1 MKKMPS
7 DNHSSL
13 TYQDLK
19 IEIQS
24 MLANPIDFADD
35 QNLIELGLDSLK
47 IMRIVN
53 KLRRQGQKVT
63 FAKFM
68 AAPALAE
75 WLPLLSLDV
84 NKAAVPSGEA
94 AEVDR
99 VLQGPFELTDVQYAY
114 WVGRKDGE
122 ALGGISCHAYLELDG
137 ENIDPER
144 LQKAWDRVLNHH
156 PMLRAKFLEDGRQ
169 EIQAQPFNA
178 QITVHDFSLYFQEAC
193 SLELSRIRD
202 RVSHRRLAI
211 EKGEVAGL
219 ELCLLPEGKNR
230 LYFDIDLLVADVQSL
245 HIVLRDL
252 ANAYASD
259 HELPAPANWSF
270 AHYLRKQEQLRAAE
284 KEAAKKYWQSQLAE
298 LPGAPELP
306 VKVKPETVQGAVFT
320 RRTQVVSKNAW
331 ETLQKRCAVNKV
343 TPAMMFLTAYAQI
356 LDRWSS
362 NSKFLINIPLFDRQ
376 TGEDGL
382 EDVVADFTTLLLLP
396 VDCEKEQTF
405 LDHVQAVQQ
414 RFHQDAA
421 HTAYSGVQVQ
431 RELVRF
437 YQERR
442 NFAPVV
448 FAYNLST
455 PLVQDEC
462 KNVLGTLTYM
472 ISQTPQVWLDFQLYE
487 LDGGLLLAWDAVDE
501 LFPEGMIEEMFA
513 ALGQLIEWLAKADN
527 DWAAM
532 PQLLLK
538 ERTAAIVDAAAN
550 CLHSAFFA
558 LAKQQPDEIAT
569 IESDSGICFSYAEIA
584 EQALKVTAL
593 LQQKGLRK
601 GESVAVILPRGV
613 EQIVAVMGILAAG
626 ACYIPCSIA
635 QPAERR
641 NYMLQKANVSH
652 VITHDEG
659 VKEDWPE
666 AVAVHRITDA
676 DQFVPATTIAKV
688 SPTDTA
694 YVIFTSGS
702 TGEPKGV
709 EISHQA
715 AWNTIAD
722 MNTRFHISDK
732 DCMLAVSGLD
742 FDLSVY
748 DIFGLLS
755 AGGSLVLLNEKNR
768 RESAVWLEAIHRYE
782 VTLWNSVPVLL
793 DMLLI
798 AAESAAEDKRKL
810 SLRLVLISG
819 DWIGLDLPG
828 RLQNKTENCRFIAL
842 GGATEASI
850 WSNFHEVKLPLPAHW
865 SSIPYGQPLSNQ
877 SYRVVDDKGRDCPA
891 WVPGELWIGGA
902 GVGQGYRGD
911 PELTKDRFVSYQ
923 GSTWYRTGDM
933 GRFWLDGTIEFLGRK
948 DFQVKVRGHRIELG
962 EIEAALTRHPA
973 VSDAI
978 VITHGDARGSKQLV
992 GYAVLDQTIVPA
1004 ALKEQERNQEEA
1016 AAFWD
1021 QLVKQGTA
1029 ASLAQH
1035 SAIKMAGL
1043 LNFPQYIDLLSV
1055 DYICSALK
1063 ELGAFQKPNES
1074 YTVDSFLA
1082 HYQISK
1088 NYHTLIETWLDLL
1101 AAEKMLIK
1109 SGKEVFSNNEELE
1122 FNQSFPMINA
1132 GYSQG
1137 IHAYLERLQNYLVP
1151 LLRGQINPLDV
1162 FFNEALQLA
1171 PNHLLENLPGF
1182 TERNRV
1188 AQTLIKIILSD
1199 KGARKPVKVL
1209 EIGARS
1215 SNFTA
1220 ALLDSIA
1227 REQVVYTMTD
1237 SSPFFLNEA
1246 KTRLNEYEVRYELL
1260 DMNKNLLDQAFIH
1273 RDYDLIVCSD
1283 SLHQVK
1289 NIHLGLDNISVL
1301 LAPNG
1306 ILLLQEVTGDS
1317 RVRHITTAFLEDG
1330 FSHFEDER
1338 KAISAPLFT
1347 AEKWRQL
1354 LAAKGFEQIA
1364 AFPGDE
1370 TFGQHVIIAQGSQ
1383 RMKQVKVEDLK
1394 KFLGR
1399 KLPEY
1404 MVPNTLM
1411 VLDSLPLTANGKI
1424 DRKALPVPNQIAQEK
1439 SEKVLTEPQT
1449 FMEQSIAA
1457 IWQQVIG
1464 VEKIGLEDNYF
1475 ELGGDSLLATRIS
1488 GMVRSQLKL
1497 ELPLGDIFANPTV
1510 GQLADHVQHL
1520 LDKKEDS
1527 AVSGQLPQIVPDP
1540 DNLYKGF
1547 PLTDI
1552 QQAYLFGRSG
1562 LYALGKVSTHC
1573 YFEVEA
1579 AGLDI
1584 SRVNR
1589 AWQRLIDQ
1597 HDMMRAVMLP
1607 DGEHQQIL
1615 KEVPPYQIK
1624 VLDVRNEPASK
1635 VAKALVQ
1642 VRDEMS
1648 HQIIATDTWPL
1659 FEVRASRFEDN
1670 KVRLHVS
1677 FDNVI
1682 FDGWSMF
1689 YLMREWARL
1698 YREPAAPLPALECS
1712 FRDYVLALDELKKSD
1727 LYVKDQEYWQERLAG
1742 LPPAPQLPL
1751 AQNPESI
1758 QKQRFCR
1765 LDGRLNSKEW
1775 QQIKQQAAAV
1785 GLTPSSI
1792 LLTAYAEVLAVW
1804 SKQAQFTIN
1813 LTQFNRLP
1821 LHPQVNDIV
1830 GDFTSLTLLAVDQTQ
1845 GETFL
1850 ERGRCLQEQL
1860 WRDLDHPYLGGVEVQ
1875 RQLAKIN
1882 GTQHHVM
1889 PVVFTSAL
1897 GVERWDTSGNEEI
1910 WLGRLVY
1917 NITQTPQIWL
1927 DHQVVEEKDGVLL
1940 IWDAVEGLFPEGM
1953 LADMFAAYHGLLKR
1967 LANAPEVWHQKVP
1980 SLIAVPGL
1988 SRIQE
1993 ANRTE
1998 VPVTEETLYS
2008 LFNKNVIK
2016 APNHPA
2022 VIASDR
2028 TLTYEQLAWQVDR
2041 VAHLLTGRRVQPNTL
2056 VAVCMDKG
2064 WEQVAAV
2071 LGIVKAGAA
2080 YLPIDPDNPAKR
2092 REQLLIDGKVTILL
2106 TQSWLVE
2113 KLDCPQGLECV
2124 SIDQM
2129 AFESADAAEDQSR
2142 PDDLAYVIY
2151 TSGSTGKP
2159 KGVMLTHRSVVNTI
2173 LDVNRRFHVGA
2184 KDKGLALSNL
2194 NFDLSVYDIFGILAA
2209 GGSIVMPEA
2218 AKNREPSYWADL
2230 LKKEEITVWNTVPAF
2245 MQMLLE
2251 AVADQAMPQSLRLV
2265 LLSGDWIPL
2274 NLPKAIKACFRKA
2287 EVISLGG
2294 ATEAAIWSICYPI
2307 HEVEADWKSIPYGK
2321 PMDNQRFYVLNEWL
2335 GDCPVL
2341 VTGQLYIGGSGIAK
2355 GYWQDREK
2363 TQNSFI
2369 THPNTGELLYKT
2381 GDLGRYLPDGNIE
2394 FLGREDFQVKIR
2406 GHRIE
2411 LGEIEAAFLE
2421 APHVQSAVVIVEKE
2435 VGSLAAGVVLTAD
2448 KPEIIDR
2455 LNAFL
2460 TKRLPDYMVPN
2471 KIAVLDNMPL
2481 SVNGKVDREKV
2492 REKLEQYKSEQAA
2505 LAEPPQ
2511 EGLESQLAAVWSEV
2525 LGVRLSRN
2533 ADFFLSGGDSIK
2545 AVRILGQLHKK
2556 RIAPKEIPLQ
2566 TLFTKTTIAAL
2577 AGEIRKLRGQKDLM
2591 ADQRVEEG
2599 VL

>member
-1 MKKMPS
+1 MKKTPS
-7 DNHSSL
+7 DNSSL
-13 TYQDLK
+13 TYEDLK

-24 MLANPIDFADD
+24 MLSEPIDFAED

-53 KLRRQGQKVT
+53 KLRKQGQKVT

-68 AAPALAE
+68 AVPTLAE
-75 WLPLLSLDV
+75 WLSLLSLDD
-84 NKAAVPSGEA
+84 NQAAVPTSELVEA
-94 AEVDR
+94 DSM
-99 VLQGPFELTDVQYAY
+99 LQGPFELTDVQYAY

-122 ALGGISCHAYLELDG
+122 PLGGISCHAYLELDG

-144 LQKAWDRVLNHH
+144 LQTAWDRVLNHH
-156 PMLRAKFLEDGRQ
+156 SMLRARFLEDGRQ
-169 EIQAQPFNA
+169 EIQDKPFNSHV
-178 QITVHDFSLYFQEAC
+178 TVHDFSLYFQEEC
-193 SLELSRIRD
+193 SLALAGIRD
-202 RVSHRRLAI
+202 RLSHRRLAI
-211 EKGEVAGL
+211 EKGQVAGL

-252 ANAYASD
+252 AKAYAGD
-259 HELPAPANWSF
+259 NALPAPANWSF
-270 AHYLRKQEQLRAAE
+270 ASYLRKQEQLRAAE
-284 KEAAKKYWQSQLAE
+284 KEEAKRYWQSQVAE

-306 VKVKPETVQGAVFT
+306 LKVKPETVQGAVFT
-320 RRTQVVSKNAW
+320 RRTQVVSKSAW

-356 LDRWSS
+356 LERWSS

-376 TGEDGL
+376 TGEAGL
-382 EDVVADFTTLLLLP
+382 EDVVADFTNLLLLP

-431 RELVRF
+431 RDLVRF

-448 FAYNLST
+448 FAYNLSA

-462 KNVLGTLTYM
+462 KSVLGTLAYM

-487 LDGGLLLAWDAVDE
+487 FDGGLLLAWDAVDE
-501 LFPEGMIEEMFA
+501 LFPEGMIAEMFT
-513 ALGQLIEWLAKADN
+513 ALGQLVEWLAKADN
-527 DWAAM
+527 DWQAV
-532 PQLLLK
+532 PQLALA
-538 ERTAAIVDAAAN
+538 ERTVPITAAAAN
-550 CLHSAFFA
+550 CLHSPFFA

-584 EQALKVTAL
+584 EKALKVTAL
-593 LQQKGLRK
+593 LQQTGLQK
-601 GESVAVILPRGV
+601 GETVAVVLPRGV

-626 ACYIPCSIA
+626 ACYMPCSTA
-635 QPAERR
+635 QPAARR
-641 NYMLQKANVSH
+641 NYMLKQANVSH
-652 VITHDEG
+652 VITHADG
-659 VKEDWPE
+659 VKADWPE
-666 AVAVHRITDA
+666 AVTVHRITDA
-676 DQFVPATTIAKV
+676 DAVGPATKIAEV
-688 SPTDTA
+688 SAADIA

-715 AWNTIAD
+715 AWNTIID
-722 MNTRFHISDK
+722 INTRFHVSDK

-755 AGGSLVLLNEKNR
+755 AGGSLVLLNETTR
-768 RESAVWLEAIHRYE
+768 REAACWLEAIHRYG

-798 AAESAAEDKRKL
+798 AAESAAEAKQKL

-819 DWIGLDLPG
+819 DWIGLDLPE
-828 RLQNKTENCRFIAL
+828 RLQNQTENCRFIAL
-842 GGATEASI
+842 GGATEAAI
-850 WSNFHEVKLPLPAHW
+850 WSNFCEAKFPLPANW
-865 SSIPYGQPLSNQ
+865 SSIPYGQPLTNQ

-911 PELTKDRFVSYQ
+911 PEITKDRFVSYQ

-933 GRFWLDGTIEFLGRK
+933 GRFWFDGTIEFLGRK

-978 VITHGDARGSKQLV
+978 VIAYGDARGSKQLV
-992 GYAVLDQTIVPA
+992 GYMVFDQTVVPA
-1004 ALKEQERNQEEA
+1004 SLQEQEMNQEEA

-1021 QLVKQGTA
+1021 KLVKQGTA
-1029 ASLAQH
+1029 ESLAQN
-1035 SAIKMAGL
+1035 SAIKMAD
-1043 LNFPQYIDLLSV
+1043 FSHFSQYIDVLSV
-1055 DYICSALK
+1055 YYICYTLK
-1063 ELGAFQKPNES
+1063 ELGAFQKPQES
-1074 YTVDSFLA
+1074 YTVDSFLD

-1088 NYHTLIETWLDLL
+1088 NYHALIKTWFELL
-1101 AAEKMLIK
+1101 VAEKMLIK
-1109 SGKEVFSNNEELE
+1109 NEKEVFSNNGKLE
-1122 FNQSFPMINA
+1122 FNKSFPIANI

-1151 LLRGQINPLDV
+1151 LLRGQMNPLDV
-1162 FFNEALQLA
+1162 FFDEALQLA
-1171 PNHLLENLPGF
+1171 PHNLLETLPGF
-1182 TERNRV
+1182 RERNRV
-1188 AQTLIKIILSD
+1188 AQTLITIILSSQ
-1199 KGARKPVKVL
+1199 GTAKPVKVL
-1209 EIGARS
+1209 EVGARS
-1215 SNFTA
+1215 SKFTA
-1220 ALLDSIA
+1220 ALLAAID
-1227 REQVVYTMTD
+1227 RKQVIYTLTD
-1237 SSPFFLNEA
+1237 ASPFFLQEA
-1246 KTRLNEYEVRYELL
+1246 KARLQGYEVHYELL
-1260 DMNKNLLDQAFIH
+1260 DMNKSLLEQGFINH
-1273 RDYDLIVCSD
+1273 AYDLIICSD
-1283 SLHQVK
+1283 SLHQV
-1289 NIHLGLDNISVL
+1289 NNVNLGLDNISAL

-1306 ILLLQEVTGDS
+1306 ILLLQEVTRDS

-1338 KAISAPLFT
+1338 KELSAPLFT
-1347 AEKWRQL
+1347 AEKWQQL
-1354 LAAKGFEQIA
+1354 LAAKGFAQTA
-1364 AFPGDE
+1364 AFSGGE
-1370 TFGQHVIIAQGSQ
+1370 AQQVIIAQGSPKA
-1383 RMKQVKVEDLK
+1383 KQITVEAVKE
-1394 KFLGR
+1394 FLGQ

-1411 VLDSLPLTANGKI
+1411 VLASLPLTANGKI
-1424 DRKALPVPNQIAQEK
+1424 DRKALPLPNQMAQEK
-1439 SEKVLTEPQT
+1439 SGKALAEPQT
-1449 FMEQSIAA
+1449 VMEQSMAA

-1510 GQLADHVQHL
+1510 GQLAKHVQHL
-1520 LDKKEDS
+1520 ADREENGS
-1527 AVSGQLPQIVPDP
+1527 VSGQLPQIVPDP
-1540 DNLYKGF
+1540 ENLYEVF

-1562 LYALGKVSTHC
+1562 LYALGNVSTHC

-1579 AGLDI
+1579 DGLDI

-1597 HDMMRAVMLP
+1597 HSMMRVVMLP

-1615 KEVPPYQIK
+1615 KAVPPYQIR
-1624 VLDVRNEPASK
+1624 VLDISNEPPSK
-1635 VAKALVQ
+1635 VERALAQ

-1659 FEVRASRFEDN
+1659 FEVRASRFDDN

-1712 FRDYVLALDELKKSD
+1712 FRDYVLALEEMKKTD
-1727 LYVKDQEYWQERLAG
+1727 LYVKDQEYWQERLVG
-1742 LPPAPQLPL
+1742 LPAAPQLPL

-1758 QKQRFCR
+1758 KEQRFCR
-1765 LDGRLNSKEW
+1765 LAGRVDSREW
-1775 QQIKQQAAAV
+1775 QQIKEQGAAA

-1792 LLTAYAEVLAVW
+1792 LLTAYAEVLATW

-1830 GDFTSLTLLAVDQTQ
+1830 GDFTSLTLLAVNQQQ
-1845 GETFL
+1845 GKTFL
-1850 ERGRCLQEQL
+1850 ERGRYLQEQL

-1882 GTQHHVM
+1882 GTQHNVM

-1897 GVERWDTSGNEEI
+1897 GVERWDTSGNEEK
-1910 WLGRLVY
+1910 WLGKLVY

-1927 DHQVVEEKDGVLL
+1927 DHQVVEEKDGLLL
-1940 IWDAVEGLFPEGM
+1940 IWDAVEGLFPQGM
-1953 LADMFAAYHGLLKR
+1953 LEDMFAAYHGLLQR
-1967 LANAPEVWHQKVP
+1967 LANAPEVWRQKVH

-1988 SRIQE
+1988 SAIQE
-1993 ANRTE
+1993 ANSTE

-2008 LFNKNVIK
+2008 LFNKHVIK
-2016 APNHPA
+2016 TPQHPA

-2041 VAHLLTGRRVQPNTL
+2041 VANLLTERRVKPNTL

-2080 YLPIDPDNPAKR
+2080 YLPIDPDNPANR
-2092 REQLLIDGKVTILL
+2092 REQLLVDGKVDIIL

-2113 KLDCPQGLECV
+2113 KLAVPAGLECV
-2124 SIDQM
+2124 VIDPM
-2129 AFESADAAEDQSR
+2129 VFEYAAAAEDQSR

-2173 LDVNRRFHVGA
+2173 LDVNRRFNIGA
-2184 KDKGLALSNL
+2184 NDKVLALSNL

-2230 LKKEEITVWNTVPAF
+2230 LKKEEITVWNTVPAL

-2251 AVADQAMPQSLRLV
+2251 EVAGQVMPQSLRIV
-2265 LLSGDWIPL
+2265 LLSGDWVPL
-2274 NLPKAIKACFRKA
+2274 NLPRDIKACFRNA
-2287 EVISLGG
+2287 GVISLGG
-2294 ATEAAIWSICYPI
+2294 ATEAAIWSICYLI
-2307 HEVEADWKSIPYGK
+2307 NEVKVDWKSIPYGK

-2341 VTGQLYIGGSGIAK
+2341 VTGQLYIGGIGIAK
-2355 GYWQDREK
+2355 GYWQDQEK
-2363 TQNSFI
+2363 TQTSFI
-2369 THPNTGELLYKT
+2369 VNPNTGELLYKT

-2411 LGEIEAAFLE
+2411 LGEIEAALLE
-2421 APHVQSAVVIVEKE
+2421 APHVQNAVVIVERA
-2435 VGSLAAGVVLTAD
+2435 VGSLAAGVVLPAD
-2448 KPEIIDR
+2448 KPESVSK

-2460 TKRLPDYMVPN
+2460 AKRLPGYMVPN
-2471 KIAVLDNMPL
+2471 KIVVLDKIPL
-2481 SVNGKVDREKV
+2481 SVNGKIDREKV
-2492 REKLEQYKSEQAA
+2492 REKIEQYKSEQAA

-2511 EGLESQLAAVWSEV
+2511 AGLESQLAAVWSEV
-2525 LGVRLSRN
+2525 LGVKRLSRN

-2545 AVRILGQLHKK
+2545 AVRILGLLQKK
-2556 RIAPKEIPLQ
+2556 RIAPREIPLQ
-2566 TLFTKTTIAAL
+2566 TLFTETTIAAL
-2577 AGEIRKLRGQKDLM
+2577 AGEIRKLRGQGDLP
-2591 ADQRVEEG
+2591 DEQSLEEG

>member
-1 MKKMPS
+1 MKKTPS
-7 DNHSSL
+7 DNSSL
-13 TYQDLK
+13 TYEDLK

-24 MLANPIDFADD
+24 MLSDQIDFAED

-53 KLRRQGQKVT
+53 KLRKQGQKVT

-68 AAPALAE
+68 AVPTLAE
-75 WLPLLSLDV
+75 WLSLLNLDV
-84 NKAAVPSGEA
+84 NQEAVPAGEFVEA
-94 AEVDR
+94 DSM
-99 VLQGPFELTDVQYAY
+99 LQGPFELTDVQYAY

-137 ENIDPER
+137 EHIDPER
-144 LQKAWDRVLNHH
+144 LQTAWDRVLNHH
-156 PMLRAKFLEDGRQ
+156 SMLRARFLEDGRQ
-169 EIQAQPFNA
+169 EIQDKPFNS
-178 QITVHDFSLYFQEAC
+178 QVTVHDFSLYFQEDC
-193 SLELSRIRD
+193 SLALSGIRD
-202 RVSHRRLAI
+202 RLSHRRLAI
-211 EKGEVAGL
+211 EKGQVAGL
-219 ELCLLPEGKNR
+219 ELCLLPEGKTR

-252 ANAYASD
+252 ANAYAGD
-259 HELPAPANWSF
+259 NALPAPANWSF
-270 AHYLRKQEQLRAAE
+270 ASYLRKQEQLRSAE
-284 KEAAKKYWQSQLAE
+284 KEKAKRYWQSQLSE

-306 VKVKPETVQGAVFT
+306 LKVKPETVQGAVFT

-356 LDRWSS
+356 LERWSS
-362 NSKFLINIPLFDRQ
+362 NSKFFINIPLFDRQ
-376 TGEDGL
+376 TGEAGL
-382 EDVVADFTTLLLLP
+382 EDVVADFTNLLLLP

-431 RELVRF
+431 RDLVRF

-448 FAYNLST
+448 FAYNLSA

-462 KNVLGTLTYM
+462 KSVLGTLAYM

-487 LDGGLLLAWDAVDE
+487 FDGGLLLAWDAVDE
-501 LFPEGMIEEMFA
+501 LFPEGMIAEMFA
-513 ALGQLIEWLAKADN
+513 ALGQLVEWLAKTDN
-527 DWAAM
+527 DWEAV
-532 PQLLLK
+532 PQLALA
-538 ERTAAIVDAAAN
+538 ERAVPIADAAAN
-550 CLHSAFFA
+550 CLHSSFFA

-584 EQALKVTAL
+584 EKALKVTAL
-593 LQQKGLRK
+593 LQQTGLQK
-601 GESVAVILPRGV
+601 GETVAVVLPRGV
-613 EQIVAVMGILAAG
+613 EQIITVMGILAAG
-626 ACYIPCSIA
+626 ACYMPCSIA
-635 QPAERR
+635 QPAARR
-641 NYMLQKANVSH
+641 NYMLKKANVSH
-652 VITHDEG
+652 VITHADG
-659 VKEDWPE
+659 VKENWPE
-666 AVAVHRITDA
+666 AVTVHRITDA
-676 DQFVPATTIAKV
+676 DAVAPATNIAEV
-688 SPTDTA
+688 SATDIA

-715 AWNTIAD
+715 AWNTIID
-722 MNTRFHISDK
+722 INTRFNVSDK

-748 DIFGLLS
+748 DVFGLLS
-755 AGGSLVLLNEKNR
+755 AGGSLVLLNETTR
-768 RESAVWLEAIHRYE
+768 REAACWLEAIHRYG

-798 AAESAAEDKRKL
+798 AAKSAVEDKQKL

-819 DWIGLDLPG
+819 DWIGLDLPE
-828 RLQNKTENCRFIAL
+828 RLQNQTENCQFIAL

-850 WSNFHEVKLPLPAHW
+850 WSNFYEVKLPLPANW
-865 SSIPYGQPLSNQ
+865 SSIPYGQPLTNQ
-877 SYRVVDDKGRDCPA
+877 SYRVVDDNGRDCPA

-911 PELTKDRFVSYQ
+911 PAITKDRFVSHQ

-933 GRFWLDGTIEFLGRK
+933 GRFWFDGTIEFLGRK

-962 EIEAALTRHPA
+962 EIEAALTHHPA
-973 VSDAI
+973 VSDAL
-978 VITHGDARGSKQLV
+978 VIAYGDARGSKQLV
-992 GYAVLDQTIVPA
+992 GYVVLDQTVVPA
-1004 ALKEQERNQEEA
+1004 SLQEYAMNQEEA
-1016 AAFWD
+1016 AALWD
-1021 QLVKQGTA
+1021 KLVKRGTTE
-1029 ASLAQH
+1029 SLAQN
-1035 SAIKMAGL
+1035 SAIKMADF
-1043 LNFPQYIDLLSV
+1043 LNIPQYIDLLSV
-1055 DYICSALK
+1055 YYICYTLK
-1063 ELGAFQKPNES
+1063 ELGAFQKPHES
-1074 YTVDSFLA
+1074 YTVDSFLE
-1082 HYQISK
+1082 HYQLSK
-1088 NYHTLIETWLDLL
+1088 NYHALIKTWFDLL
-1101 AAEKMLIK
+1101 VAEKMLIK
-1109 SGKEVFSNNEELE
+1109 SEKEVFSNNEKLE
-1122 FNQSFPMINA
+1122 FNKSFPIANI

-1137 IHAYLERLQNYLVP
+1137 IYGYLERLQNYLVP
-1151 LLRGQINPLDV
+1151 LLRGQMNPLDV
-1162 FFNEALQLA
+1162 FFNEDLQLA
-1171 PNHLLENLPGF
+1171 PNNLLETLPGF
-1182 TERNRV
+1182 RERNLV
-1188 AQTLIKIILSD
+1188 AQALIKIILSSQ
-1199 KGARKPVKVL
+1199 GTAKPVKVL
-1209 EIGARS
+1209 EVGARS

-1220 ALLDSIA
+1220 ALLASIDS
-1227 REQVVYTMTD
+1227 EQMIYTITD
-1237 SSPFFLNEA
+1237 SSPFFLHEA
-1246 KTRLNEYEVRYELL
+1246 KARLHGYEVHYELL
-1260 DMNKNLLDQAFIH
+1260 DMNKSLLAQCFINH
-1273 RDYDLIVCSD
+1273 DYDLIICSD

-1289 NIHLGLDNISVL
+1289 NVNLGLDNISAL

-1306 ILLLQEVTGDS
+1306 ILLLQEVTRDS
-1317 RVRHITTAFLEDG
+1317 RIRHITTAFLEDG

-1338 KAISAPLFT
+1338 KEMSAPLFT
-1347 AEKWRQL
+1347 AEKWQQL
-1354 LAAKGFEQIA
+1354 LALKGFEQIA
-1364 AFPGDE
+1364 AFPGGE
-1370 TFGQHVIIAQGSQ
+1370 AQHVIIAQGFPK
-1383 RMKQVKVEDLK
+1383 MKQIKVEDVK
-1394 KFLGR
+1394 EFLGQ

-1424 DRKALPVPNQIAQEK
+1424 DRKALPVPNQIPQGK
-1439 SEKVLTEPQT
+1439 SEKVLAEPQT
-1449 FMEQSIAA
+1449 SMEQSVAA

-1464 VEKIGLEDNYF
+1464 VEKIGLDDNYF

-1488 GMVRSQLKL
+1488 GVVRSQLKL
-1497 ELPLGDIFANPTV
+1497 ELALGDIFANPTV
-1510 GQLADHVQHL
+1510 GQLAKHVQHL
-1520 LDKKEDS
+1520 VDKQEDY
-1527 AVSGQLPQIVPDP
+1527 AVSGQLPQIVPEP
-1540 DNLYKGF
+1540 KNLYEVF

-1562 LYALGKVSTHC
+1562 LYALGNVSTHC

-1579 AGLDI
+1579 DGLDI

-1597 HDMMRAVMLP
+1597 HSMMRVVMLP

-1615 KEVPPYQIK
+1615 KAVPPYQIR
-1624 VLDVRNEPASK
+1624 VLDIRNEPPSK
-1635 VAKALVQ
+1635 VEKALAQ

-1659 FEVRASRFEDN
+1659 FEVRASRFDDN

-1698 YREPAAPLPALECS
+1698 YREPAAPLPTLECS
-1712 FRDYVLALDELKKSD
+1712 FRDYVLALAELKKTD
-1727 LYVKDQEYWQERLAG
+1727 LYVKDQEYWQERLVG
-1742 LPPAPQLPL
+1742 LPAAPQLPL

-1758 QKQRFCR
+1758 KKQRFCR
-1765 LDGRLNSKEW
+1765 LDGRLDSKEW
-1775 QQIKQQAAAV
+1775 QQIKQQAAAA

-1792 LLTAYAEVLAVW
+1792 LLTAYAEVLATW

-1830 GDFTSLTLLAVDQTQ
+1830 GDFTSLTLLAVDQRQ
-1845 GETFL
+1845 GKTFL
-1850 ERGRCLQEQL
+1850 ERGRYLQEQL

-1882 GTQHHVM
+1882 GTQHNVM

-1897 GVERWDTSGNEEI
+1897 GVERWDTSGNEEK
-1910 WLGRLVY
+1910 WLGKLVY

-1927 DHQVVEEKDGVLL
+1927 DHQVVEEKDGLLL
-1940 IWDAVEGLFPEGM
+1940 IWDAVEGLFPQGM
-1953 LADMFAAYHGLLKR
+1953 LEDMFAAYHGLLQR
-1967 LANAPEVWHQKVP
+1967 LANAPEVWRQKVY

-1988 SRIQE
+1988 SEIQE
-1993 ANRTE
+1993 ANSTE

-2008 LFNKNVIK
+2008 LFNKNVTK
-2016 APNHPA
+2016 TPNHPA

-2041 VAHLLTGRRVQPNTL
+2041 VAALLTERRVQPNTL

-2092 REQLLIDGKVTILL
+2092 REQLLIDGKVDIIL

-2113 KLDCPQGLECV
+2113 KLDWGSECV
-2124 SIDQM
+2124 AIDHM
-2129 AFESADAAEDQSR
+2129 VFEYVAAAKDQSR

-2173 LDVNRRFHVGA
+2173 LDVNRRFNVGA
-2184 KDKGLALSNL
+2184 NDKVLALSNL

-2209 GGSIVMPEA
+2209 GGSIVMPDA
-2218 AKNREPSYWADL
+2218 AKNREPSYWSDL
-2230 LKKEEITVWNTVPAF
+2230 LKKEEITIWNTVPAL

-2251 AVADQAMPQSLRLV
+2251 EVADQMMPQSLRLV

-2274 NLPKAIKACFRKA
+2274 NLPRDSKACFRNA

-2307 HEVEADWKSIPYGK
+2307 NEVKADWKSIPYGK

-2341 VTGQLYIGGSGIAK
+2341 VTGQLYIGGIGIAK
-2355 GYWQDREK
+2355 GYWQDQEK
-2363 TQNSFI
+2363 TQTSFI
-2369 THPNTGELLYKT
+2369 VNPNTGELLYKT

-2411 LGEIEAAFLE
+2411 LGEIEAALLE
-2421 APHVQSAVVIVEKE
+2421 APYVQNAVVIVEKE
-2435 VGSLAAGVVLTAD
+2435 VGSLAAGVVLKAD
-2448 KPEIIDR
+2448 KPESINKV
-2455 LNAFL
+2455 NAFL
-2460 TKRLPDYMVPN
+2460 TQRLPGYMVPN
-2471 KIAVLDNMPL
+2471 KIVVLEKMPL

-2492 REKLEQYKSEQAA
+2492 GEKIEQYKSEQAS

-2511 EGLESQLAAVWSEV
+2511 AGLESQLAAVWSEV
-2525 LGVRLSRN
+2525 LGVKRLSRN

-2556 RIAPKEIPLQ
+2556 RIAPREIPLQ

-2577 AGEIRKLRGQKDLM
+2577 AGEIRKLRGQKDWID
-2591 ADQRVEEG
+2591 DQRLEEG